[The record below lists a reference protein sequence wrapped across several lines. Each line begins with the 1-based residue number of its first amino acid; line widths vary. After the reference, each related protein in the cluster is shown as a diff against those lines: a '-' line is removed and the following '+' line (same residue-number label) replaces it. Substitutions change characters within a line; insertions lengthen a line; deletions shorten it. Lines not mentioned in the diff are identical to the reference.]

1 MNIKEKFGFRIQKL
15 RELNNYSIEHLANIS
30 NVDRNYLSAIEKGKR
45 NCSLEIQ
52 ERLIAALGIRFS
64 EFFNDEVFENKKTDI

>member
-1 MNIKEKFGFRIQKL
+1 MKIQEKFGFRVKSL
-15 RELNNYSIEHLANIS
+15 REKNGFSIEHLANIS

-52 ERLIAALGIRFS
+52 ERLITALGIRFS
-64 EFFNDEVFENKKTDI
+64 EFFNDEVFE

>member
-1 MNIKEKFGFRIQKL
+1 MNIKEKFGLRVRYL

-30 NVDRNYLSAIEKGKR
+30 DVDRNYLSAIEKGKR

-52 ERLIAALGIRFS
+52 EKLITALNMTFS
-64 EFFNDEVFENKKTDI
+64 EFFNDTVFGK